1 MDRETAELVAVLNEA
16 ISAEYGALFLLPQHI
31 AQVED
36 EETKRQLKLIEEME
50 LEHAEKTAR
59 LIYQLG
65 SEPKA
70 DLPLL
75 RPSMGLKAIIETQT
89 EAEHKAIGI
98 YGRAERLARDPETKQ
113 LLASLRKDEEGHLRL
128 LERIRERVG

>member
-1 MDRETAELVAVLNEA
+1 MDKGTAELVAVLNEA

-36 EETKRQLKLIEEME
+36 EETRRQLKLIEEME

-75 RPSMGLKAIIETQT
+75 RPSIGLKAIIETQIQ
-89 EAEHKAIGI
+89 AEHQAIAI
-98 YGRAERLARDPETKQ
+98 YGRAERLAQDPEAKQ
-113 LLASLRKDEEGHLRL
+113 LLASLRGDEEGHLRL
-128 LERIRERVG
+128 LERIRERIG